1 MSIQPITPYPNF
13 IHNKPLPKFETKARE
28 SQSDNNAITYAAI
41 GGAVVAGIGAVFAGY
56 NILKK
61 GKPPAIDEKVEPSAI
76 VKDFIQLC
84 KTAKPEDYCASVQNI
99 KTGTFT
105 KDLHSHSTYSDGYGI
120 VGNILN
126 QVCNYAN
133 ELFQKTGKKFTF
145 ALTDHDR
152 VGGAKKALEII
163 NENPEKFKN
172 VNFVPGVEL
181 SFSFISNGKVKSGE
195 LLTYFIKPESKAMQI
210 LVEDLNKNRNKM
222 IDDCIKNLGDG
233 FSRHE
238 MENYF
243 INKDGET
250 FAYNLHYRLRNYAQ
264 IKNRVNNI
272 AKEQNCD
279 SHALYEKLM
288 NEYVFYPG
296 GRVGKPFVSPEGFNE
311 YLKRKQ
317 IETNTPIIDDR
328 VNDICNEFFPKIVDG
343 KIVSN
348 TENSFEKIIDTLKDE
363 NDVVLGFAH
372 PYFLAEQMTNFKSE
386 FDKLL
391 SMSKNKIK
399 FTESYHQA
407 YDDKLP
413 KDVINSINE
422 FLESRGLIPI
432 GGRDNHRGSFL

>member
-1 MSIQPITPYPNF
+1 MSIQPILPYKNF
-13 IHNKPLPKFETKARE
+13 THIKQQTKFEPNATEPKP
-28 SQSDNNAITYAAI
+28 NNNGISYVAI

-61 GKPPAIDEKVEPSAI
+61 GKTPKTTAQIEPSAI

-84 KTAKPEDYCASVQNI
+84 KTATPEDYCASAQNLSNGI
-99 KTGTFT
+99 FT
-105 KDLHSHSTYSDGYGI
+105 KDLHSHSTHSDGYGI
-120 VGNILN
+120 VTNILN
-126 QVCNYAN
+126 QVCDYAN
-133 ELFQKTGKKFTF
+133 ELFKKTGKKFTF

-152 VGGAKKALEII
+152 VSGAKEALEII
-163 NENPEKFKN
+163 NANPEKFKN
-172 VNFVPGVEL
+172 VTFVPGVEL
-181 SFSFISNGKVKSGE
+181 SFSFISNGEIKSGE
-195 LLTYFIKPESKAMQI
+195 LLTYFIKPESKAMQT

-222 IDDCIKNLGDG
+222 IDDCISNLGND

-250 FAYNLHYRLRNYAQ
+250 FAYNLHFRLRNYAQ
-264 IKNRVNNI
+264 IKNRVNNM

-279 SHALYEKLM
+279 SHTLYEKLM

-296 GRVGKPFVSPEGFNE
+296 GRVGKPFVSPEGFDE
-311 YLKRKQ
+311 YLKRNQ
-317 IETNTPIIDDR
+317 IKTNTPIIDEK

-372 PYFLAEQMTNFKSE
+372 PYFLAEQMTDFKSE

-391 SMSKNKIK
+391 NMSKNKIK

-407 YDDKLP
+407 YNDKLP
-413 KDVINSINE
+413 KNVINSINE